1 MFFFILD
8 FFLAILNKIFV
19 IFIQILTP
27 IVYLGRT
34 NSEVEH
40 SENFVAV
47 ARYPVS
53 FSTSHLSGDRYW
65 RRTNIAAVR
74 KLFKFS
80 CPRREVEHSENFVA
94 VARYPASFSTSH
106 LSGDRYW
113 RRTNVAAVRKLFKFS
128 CPRREVGSSQRGSH
142 NNSAYKAQILWK
154 DLCFANSRLSF

>member
-1 MFFFILD
+1 MFCFIFD
-8 FFLAILNKIFV
+8 FFLAVLNKIFV

-27 IVYLGRT
+27 IVYLG
-34 NSEVEH
+34 
-40 SENFVAV
+40 
-47 ARYPVS
+47 
-53 FSTSHLSGDRYW
+53 
-65 RRTNIAAVR
+65 RTNIAAVR

-106 LSGDRYW
+106 LSGNRYW